1 MEDNSIELSLNVA
14 IVVPVYKK
22 FTHLEKAELKLLG
35 QIKTVFKKRE
45 IVIILPKSL
54 EVDWGRN
61 IEFQTISFSDAYFKD
76 KHSYSKLLCQN
87 IFYESFSN
95 FDYIQIIQTD
105 CWVFEDKLDYFT
117 NLGFDYIGAPWMVGG
132 FEGKPQNKLW
142 KVGNGGFSLRKIKT
156 FSSILRQINCTRKGI
171 LPVFKNRHSGL
182 IKLVKNA
189 GFRNNLR
196 HYLKK
201 TPGEDIFW
209 CIYVPAIF
217 NDNEFKIAD
226 LLTAA
231 NYSFEVLP
239 EFLFNEITVKH
250 LPMGC
255 HNWMNNNPD
264 FWKKYI
270 HY

>member
-1 MEDNSIELSLNVA
+1 MSTNVA
-14 IVVPVYKK
+14 IVIPIYKEYQSSN
-22 FTHLEKAELKLLG
+22 TSELKLLG

-132 FEGKPQNKLW
+132 FEGKPHNKLW

-156 FSSILRQINCTRKGI
+156 FSSILRQISFSEKGL
-171 LPVFKNRHSGL
+171 LPVFKNRHRGL
-182 IKLVKNA
+182 IKLLKNA

-209 CIYVPAIF
+209 CIYVPHVF
-217 NDNEFKIAD
+217 SNVEFKIAD
-226 LLTAA
+226 LRTASH
-231 NYSFEVLP
+231 YSFEVHP
-239 EFLFNEITVKH
+239 EYLYEEVTQFQ

-255 HNWMNNNPD
+255 HNWANNNPK
-264 FWKKYI
+264 FWLK
-270 HY
+270 HFNLSRR